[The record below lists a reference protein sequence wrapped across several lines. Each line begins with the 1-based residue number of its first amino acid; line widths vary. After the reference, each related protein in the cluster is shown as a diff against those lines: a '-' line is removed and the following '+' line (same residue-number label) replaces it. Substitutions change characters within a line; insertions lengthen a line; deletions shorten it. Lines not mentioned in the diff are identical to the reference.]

1 MVTTFNAGPFVAG
14 ATLDAFAR
22 IRVCHIPV
30 GAGNTE
36 RLMAAVQCLKPTALA
51 CTPSYA
57 AHLAEWAEARG
68 IDTATSSVNKILVAG
83 EPGGGEPEMR
93 RRIETAWGAKVT
105 EAMGIGDISV
115 SLWGECPEQCGMHFA
130 GSGIVHFELIDP
142 ETGTPLALED
152 GTEGELVYT
161 HLKHK
166 AAPLLRFRSRD
177 RVRLSMGQCACG
189 RDTPRVRCIGR
200 TDDLLIVRG
209 VNVFPSAVRDVVG
222 KFGETV
228 SGAISIQP
236 RDKAVK
242 QAPPL
247 AVLVELGRD
256 ASPDAEFA
264 GRIRQRIR
272 DELLVTTDITLVP
285 FGTLPRTDYKS
296 KLVDWSKAG

>member
-1 MVTTFNAGPFVAG
+1 M
-14 ATLDAFAR
+14 
-22 IRVCHIPV
+22 
-30 GAGNTE
+30 
-36 RLMAAVQCLKPTALA
+36 
-51 CTPSYA
+51 
-57 AHLAEWAEARG
+57 
-68 IDTATSSVNKILVAG
+68 
-83 EPGGGEPEMR
+83 
-93 RRIETAWGAKVT
+93 
-105 EAMGIGDISV
+105 
-115 SLWGECPEQCGMHFA
+115 
-130 GSGIVHFELIDP
+130 
-142 ETGTPLALED
+142 
-152 GTEGELVYT
+152 
-161 HLKHK
+161 
-166 AAPLLRFRSRD
+166 
-177 RVRLSMGQCACG
+177 
-189 RDTPRVRCIGR
+189 
-200 TDDLLIVRG
+200 LIVRG

-236 RDKAVK
+236 RAKAVK